1 MVGNGFTTC
10 LWFDGNAQEAAEFY
24 VSVFQGGKLGR
35 VTHYTDAGPGEPGA
49 VLTVEFEINGQR
61 FMGLNGGPV
70 FHFSEAISFVIDCA
84 DQAEVDHYWSVLSEG
99 GLEQPCGWVKDKFG
113 VSWQVTPTRLI
124 ELVTDPD
131 AEKARRATDA
141 MMKMSKID
149 LAEIEKAYAGV

>member
-10 LWFDGNAQEAAEFY
+10 LWFDGNALEAAEFY
-24 VSVFQGGKLGR
+24 VSVFKGGKLGR
-35 VTHYTDAGPGEPGA
+35 VTRYTESGPGEPGS

-61 FMGLNGGPV
+61 FMGLNGGPM
-70 FHFSEAISFVIDCA
+70 FQFSEAISFVIDCD

-99 GLEQPCGWVKDKFG
+99 GLEQPCGWVKDKYG

-131 AEKARRATDA
+131 TEKARRATDA

-149 LAEIEKAYAGV
+149 LAEIEKAYAGA